1 MIKFLLVVKVC
12 SALDGSCLPE
22 QPVSVHDSW
31 YTCAGA
37 GINETISLMNIIGE
51 DARKLFY
58 DKIKDVCDPEKKRK
72 VIGSVFIDVFSKI
85 AKV

>member
-1 MIKFLLVVKVC
+1 MIKFLLVVRGG
-12 SALDGSCLPE
+12 SALDGSCWPE

-51 DARKLFY
+51 DLINRNKL
-58 DKIKDVCDPEKKRK
+58 
-72 VIGSVFIDVFSKI
+72 VIGFSCQPNTTI
-85 AKV
+85 

>member
-51 DARKLFY
+51 DLINRNSLVINFSCQP
-58 DKIKDVCDPEKKRK
+58 DKTI
-72 VIGSVFIDVFSKI
+72 
-85 AKV
+85 

>member
-51 DARKLFY
+51 DLINRN
-58 DKIKDVCDPEKKRK
+58 R
-72 VIGSVFIDVFSKI
+72 
-85 AKV
+85 

>member
-37 GINETISLMNIIGE
+37 GINETISLMNLIGE
-51 DARKLFY
+51 DLINRNRLVINFS
-58 DKIKDVCDPEKKRK
+58 CQPEKT
-72 VIGSVFIDVFSKI
+72 I
-85 AKV
+85 